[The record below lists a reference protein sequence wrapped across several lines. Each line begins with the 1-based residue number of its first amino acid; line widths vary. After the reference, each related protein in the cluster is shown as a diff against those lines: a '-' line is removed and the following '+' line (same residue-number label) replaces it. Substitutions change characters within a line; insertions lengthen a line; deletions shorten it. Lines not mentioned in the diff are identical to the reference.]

1 MKLKYNINSSKDKDM
16 LKRLRSFK
24 LFIIPVFMILMLWG
38 CNFLDYKELDQYS
51 KEQIFYDFGRTK
63 TILNN
68 AYSYLPT
75 DYGSIYGAQRA
86 CATDE
91 AENVYDTTTVQKFN
105 DGSWNS
111 IVTLDD
117 NWSNFYMGIRTANVF
132 LKEADGLVFDPIKY
146 NTDYVQTMQQF
157 QYYKY
162 EARFL
167 RAFYYFELTKRYGS
181 VPLDTTVLTQ
191 AEANS
196 VTQAPFNDLVKF
208 IVRECDSCILKL
220 PVSYSALPNA
230 ETGRVTKGAAMAL
243 KARTLLYAAS
253 PLNNPTNNQA
263 KWIAAAQAAKA
274 IIDAGTYT
282 LPASYASAV
291 NLLTSSELIMERRQA
306 AARDYETANTAVGF
320 IGGNTG
326 TCPSQNLVDAYE
338 MKVSGK
344 GITEAGSGYDAN
356 NPYSQAGASARD
368 PRMAVTVL
376 YNGAVWKSPLT
387 VQTWYGGLNA
397 PPTPNATKTGYY
409 IKKYMIES
417 ISLNPTN
424 PGTSI
429 HYWVIFRYGEVL
441 LNYAEAMNE
450 AYGPEVAGPAP
461 LTTTARTAVNL
472 IRTRAAM
479 PGFPAG
485 MLQSDFR
492 TKLRNERM
500 VELAFED
507 HRFWDIRRWKIGP
520 STTTIKG
527 VNITRVSTNPDV
539 FSYSPKV
546 VENRFWDD
554 RMYLYPIPQTEM
566 FINHNL
572 VQNPGW

>member
-1 MKLKYNINSSKDKDM
+1 MKQRNIFNSGRDKNRLLRLKSIN
-16 LKRLRSFK
+16 
-24 LFIIPVFMILMLWG
+24 LFIIPAFIILMLWS

-51 KEQIFYDFGRTK
+51 KDQIFYDFGRTK

-75 DYGSIYGAQRA
+75 DFGSIYGAQRA

-117 NWSNFYMGIRTANVF
+117 NWSNLYSGIRTCNVF
-132 LKEADGLVFDPIKY
+132 LKEAKGLTFDPIKY
-146 NTDYVQTMQQF
+146 NVDYPQIMQQF
-157 QYYKY
+157 KYYSY

-167 RAFYYFELTKRYGS
+167 RAFYYFELVKRYRS

-191 AEANS
+191 TEANS
-196 VTQAPFNDLVKF
+196 VTQASFDDLIKF
-208 IVRECDSCILKL
+208 IVRECDSCSLKL
-220 PVSYSALPNA
+220 PNTYSTLTNA
-230 ETGRVTKGAAMAL
+230 ETGRVTKGAAYAL

-253 PLNNPTNNQA
+253 PLNNPSNDQS
-263 KWIAAAQAAKA
+263 KWIAAAKA
-274 IIDAGTYT
+274 SKTIIDSAKYS
-282 LPASYASAV
+282 LPAAYSSAV
-291 NLLTSSELIMERRQA
+291 NLLTSTELILERRLA
-306 AARDYETANTAVGF
+306 ADRAFEVANTAVGF

-326 TCPSQNLVDAYE
+326 TCPTQNLVDAYE
-338 MKVSGK
+338 MKTSGK
-344 GITEAGSGYDAN
+344 GILEAGSGYDPL

-376 YNGAVWKSPLT
+376 YNGAIWKTPQT

-397 PPTPNATKTGYY
+397 PPTPNTTKTGYY
-409 IKKYMIES
+409 IKKYMIEG
-417 ISLNPTN
+417 ISLNPTSL
-424 PGTSI
+424 GTSI

-450 AYGPEVAGPAP
+450 AYGPDVAGPAP
-461 LTTTARTAVNL
+461 LLTTARTAVNL
-472 IRTRAAM
+472 VRTRATM
-479 PGFPAG
+479 PAFPAG
-485 MLQSDFR
+485 MTQADFR

-520 STTTIKG
+520 STINIKG
-527 VNITRVSTNPDV
+527 VDITKNGAVYTYAPKDVETRV
-539 FSYSPKV
+539 
-546 VENRFWDD
+546 WDD
-554 RMYLYPIPQTEM
+554 KMYLYPIPQTEM

>member
-1 MKLKYNINSSKDKDM
+1 
-16 LKRLRSFK
+16 
-24 LFIIPVFMILMLWG
+24 MILMLWS
-38 CNFLDYKELDQYS
+38 CNYLDYKELDQYS
-51 KEQIFYDFGRTK
+51 KDQIFYDFARTK
-63 TILNN
+63 TILTN

-75 DYGSIYGAQRA
+75 DFGSIYGAQRA

-91 AENVYDTTTVQKFN
+91 AENVYDTATVQKFN

-117 NWSNFYMGIRTANVF
+117 NWSNLYSGIRTANVF
-132 LKEADGLVFDPIKY
+132 LKEAAGLVFDPVKY

-162 EARFL
+162 EAKFL

-181 VPLDTTVLTQ
+181 VPLDTTVLIQ
-191 AEANS
+191 AEANI
-196 VTQAPFNDLVKF
+196 VTQASFDVLVKF
-208 IVRECDSCILKL
+208 IVRECDSCIAKL
-220 PVSYSALPNA
+220 PVSYSSLPNA
-230 ETGRVTKGAAMAL
+230 ETGRATRGAAMAL

-253 PLNNPTNNQA
+253 PLNNPTNDQA
-263 KWIAAAQAAKA
+263 IWIAAAQASKA
-274 IIDAGTYT
+274 IIDAGTYS
-282 LPASYASAV
+282 LPAAYSSAV
-291 NLLTSSELIMERRQA
+291 NLLTSTELIMERRQA
-306 AARDYETANTAVGF
+306 AANSYEIANTAVGF

-338 MKVSGK
+338 MKTTGK
-344 GITEAGSGYDAN
+344 GISEAGSGYDPA
-356 NPYSQAGASARD
+356 NPYSQTGATARD

-376 YNGAVWKSPLT
+376 YNGAIWKTPQT

-397 PPTPNATKTGYY
+397 PPTPNTTKTGYY
-409 IKKYMIES
+409 LKKYMIES
-417 ISLNPTN
+417 ISLNPTSL
-424 PGTSI
+424 GTSI

-450 AYGPEVAGPAP
+450 AYGADVAGPGT

-472 IRTRAAM
+472 VRTRATM

-485 MLQSDFR
+485 MTQADFR

-507 HRFWDIRRWKIGP
+507 HRFWDIRRWKMGS
-520 STTTIKG
+520 STTTIRG
-527 VNITRVSTNPDV
+527 VNITRDATTLALT
-539 FSYSPKV
+539 YTPKV
-546 VENRFWDD
+546 VEIRNWDD
-554 RMYLYPIPQTEM
+554 KMYWYPIPQIEM
-566 FINHNL
+566 FINKNL
-572 VQNPGW
+572 VQNTGW